1 MRIKRKL
8 EKAVDFYCEAKNVQ
22 SKICSVK
29 KMSYSNFTVEEVRDK
44 FTLNVRYSGFFPEL
58 EPILPSEYLNL
69 ALSKGLTYQI
79 KGSEKARS
87 EFIIAPI
94 LLELRDL
101 SNSSVSIFSGEEF
114 TVDRELGLSGICDFL
129 ISRTADELIIDAPV
143 ITLVEAKK
151 GVLSDGWGQCIAEMV
166 AAKKFNET
174 KGRPIEYIYGVV
186 TSGSLWHFF
195 QMAGDLVLIDPVE
208 YPLAPVARLLAILN
222 WMIRTS

>member
-1 MRIKRKL
+1 MP
-8 EKAVDFYCEAKNVQ
+8 
-22 SKICSVK
+22 
-29 KMSYSNFTVEEVRDK
+29 YSNFTVEEVRDK
-44 FTLNVRYSGFFPEL
+44 FTLKVRYSAFLPEL
-58 EPILPSEYLNL
+58 EPIPASEYLKL

-101 SNSSVSIFSGEEF
+101 SHSSVSIFSGEEF

-129 ISRTADELIIDAPV
+129 ISRTANELIIDAPV
-143 ITLVEAKK
+143 IALVEAKK
-151 GVLSDGWGQCIAEMV
+151 GVLSDGWGQPATQGSEETSEQSVAVCIAEMV

-174 KGRPIEYIYGVV
+174 KGRPIEYIYGIV

-195 QMAGDLVLIDPVE
+195 QMEGDLVSIDPVE
-208 YPLAPVARLLAILN
+208 YPLAPIERLLAILN

>member
-1 MRIKRKL
+1 MP
-8 EKAVDFYCEAKNVQ
+8 
-22 SKICSVK
+22 
-29 KMSYSNFTVEEVRDK
+29 YSNFTVEEVRDK
-44 FTLNVRYSGFFPEL
+44 FTLNIRYSAFFPEL
-58 EPILPSEYLNL
+58 EPIPASEYLNL

-79 KGSEKARS
+79 KGSEKAKS

-101 SNSSVSIFSGEEF
+101 SHSSVSIFSGEEF
-114 TVDRELGLSGICDFL
+114 TVDSPLETLCERELGLSGICDFL

-143 ITLVEAKK
+143 IALVEAKK

-174 KGRPIEYIYGVV
+174 KGRPLEHIYGIV

-195 QMAGDLVLIDPVE
+195 QMEGNLVSIDPVE
-208 YPLAPVARLLAILN
+208 YPLAPIERLLAILN